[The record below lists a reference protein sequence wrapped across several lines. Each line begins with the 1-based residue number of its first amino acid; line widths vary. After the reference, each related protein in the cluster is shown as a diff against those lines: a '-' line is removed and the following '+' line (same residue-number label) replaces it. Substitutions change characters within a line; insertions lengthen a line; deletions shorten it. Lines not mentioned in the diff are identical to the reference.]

1 MRSVEQ
7 TKSLWIEAPYMWV
20 GGRWISNG
28 VLKIQGN
35 RILECRPKK
44 ADDKPPHDFQS
55 LFLKNHAVMPGLIN
69 AHAHLGMGFLRA
81 YGSDLPLMQW
91 LHDHIFPFE
100 KKNVSPEFVEKSMTL
115 SLLECFQS
123 GITSVVEMYF
133 FAEKMIPVVEK
144 LGMRAQLCRT
154 LSIYKTPENSDVFQR
169 MEEFNTPFDPS
180 RLVQR
185 ILGPHANYS
194 VSDEILNG
202 IRKIQERCPTRVHMH
217 VQEASHE
224 RNESIEK
231 YGRSPIQRFKDAGI
245 FNSNLFIAHGVHLN
259 EEDQTNCVKAGV
271 SVVHCPDSNSLI
283 ASGIA
288 PIAELVKRGGVVALG
303 TDGPATNHQHNI
315 WGAMNLGSKLQRLK
329 YNDPAVLPSHHW
341 IDAATRGGAY
351 AMGLKDQVGE
361 LKSGALADWI
371 AVDLKAINLQPVHDL
386 SALLVHA
393 CLPENV
399 SHVVVDG
406 VFKKKDHQ
414 LVPELQAIANEV
426 LEEIPSLASKWRTQ
440 E

>member
-1 MRSVEQ
+1 MKDADL
-7 TKSLWIEAPYMWV
+7 TTSLWVEAPYMWV
-20 GGRWISNG
+20 GGKWISNG
-28 VLKIQGN
+28 VLKTKGN
-35 RILECRPKK
+35 RILECRPKMPQEK
-44 ADDKPPHDFQS
+44 VPEDFQA
-55 LFLKNHAVMPGLIN
+55 LFLNNHAVMPGLIN

-100 KKNVSPEFVEKSMTL
+100 KRNVSPEFVEKSMTL
-115 SLLECFQS
+115 SILECFQS
-123 GITSVVEMYF
+123 GITSVLEMYF
-133 FAEKMIPVVEK
+133 FAEKMVSVVEK

-154 LSIYKTPENSDVFQR
+154 LSIYQTPENSDVFQR
-169 MEEFNTPFDPS
+169 MEEFNTPFDSS

-194 VSDEILNG
+194 VSDEILHG
-202 IRKIQERCPTRVHMH
+202 IQKIQKRCPTRVHMH

-231 YGRSPIQRFKDAGI
+231 YGKTPIQRFKDAGI
-245 FNSNLFIAHGVHLN
+245 FNSTLSMAHGVHLN
-259 EEDQTNCVKAGV
+259 DEDQAECVKAGV

-288 PIAELVKRGGVVALG
+288 PIAEFVKRGGVVALG

-329 YNDPAVLPSHHW
+329 SNDPSILPSHHW

-351 AMGLKDQVGE
+351 AMGLAGQAGE
-361 LKSGALADWI
+361 LRGGAFADWI

-399 SHVVVDG
+399 SDVVVNG
-406 VFKKKDHQ
+406 VFKKKDHH
-414 LVPELQAIANEV
+414 LVPELQALANEV
-426 LEEIPSLASKWRTQ
+426 LEEIPSLISKWRT
-440 E
+440 